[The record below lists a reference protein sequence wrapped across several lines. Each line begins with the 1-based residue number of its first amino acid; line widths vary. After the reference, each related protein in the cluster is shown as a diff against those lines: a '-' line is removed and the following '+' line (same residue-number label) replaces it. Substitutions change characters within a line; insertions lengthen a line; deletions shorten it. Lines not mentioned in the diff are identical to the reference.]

1 MGDLIKSIIALT
13 SDASAYQC
21 SPTSYAFLYGVL
33 AITLIT
39 SVGGIYAWKKMFS
52 SSGAN
57 KSASR
62 RSKILAVTNSS
73 NLSNQ
78 KGNHA

>member
-1 MGDLIKSIIALT
+1 MGDLIKSISALT
-13 SDASAYQC
+13 SDASSYQC

-39 SVGGIYAWKKMFS
+39 CAGGIYAWKKMFS
-52 SSGAN
+52 DSAVKKGA
-57 KSASR
+57 SQR
-62 RSKILAVTNSS
+62 TKISAVTNSS